1 VTEIQRTLAE
11 YIHTWQTPQQL
22 PKGDPLAVQ
31 LPVSS
36 PTYLPLLQDKTYYSH
51 YGLRTQRQQVLGL
64 TSTGEWI
71 WDSEGRGKSG
81 YIYRS
86 TTQCFSLSP
95 FSLFPLAAAR
105 TLYPELATLIWDV
118 ETVQTIEQAYLDT
131 WTNFLRDIR
140 VRQVP
145 AALWLFRSSYSTIAV
160 QMGRLESEATCD
172 ALLQALESPI
182 EAVRVHAVEGLGRT
196 SPGRGFARAVEGL
209 ASDPSEEVREAVA
222 QALERIGSEAN
233 LLVLMHLFHDA
244 PKVQLSA
251 LDALVVIGAPTTR
264 ALVVDLLSNWAPD
277 RTAPEVTLRAL
288 LSLQSVWQPGDVD
301 RCLAALV
308 HVHPYVR
315 AGAAYVL
322 GATGIQNAAS
332 ALYEALWDGDPLVR
346 VDAAYALKALGK
358 EVGIRRMRELVTT
371 QPAAAYIDPISGQLE
386 LEACLLQFLLENW
399 ADAGNREAEKAVR
412 ELRRV
417 E

>member
-1 VTEIQRTLAE
+1 
-11 YIHTWQTPQQL
+11 
-22 PKGDPLAVQ
+22 
-31 LPVSS
+31 
-36 PTYLPLLQDKTYYSH
+36 
-51 YGLRTQRQQVLGL
+51 
-64 TSTGEWI
+64 
-71 WDSEGRGKSG
+71 
-81 YIYRS
+81 
-86 TTQCFSLSP
+86 
-95 FSLFPLAAAR
+95 
-105 TLYPELATLIWDV
+105 
-118 ETVQTIEQAYLDT
+118 
-131 WTNFLRDIR
+131 
-140 VRQVP
+140 
-145 AALWLFRSSYSTIAV
+145 
-160 QMGRLESEATCD
+160 
-172 ALLQALESPI
+172 
-182 EAVRVHAVEGLGRT
+182 
-196 SPGRGFARAVEGL
+196 
-209 ASDPSEEVREAVA
+209 
-222 QALERIGSEAN
+222 
-233 LLVLMHLFHDA
+233 
-244 PKVQLSA
+244 
-251 LDALVVIGAPTTR
+251 
-264 ALVVDLLSNWAPD
+264 
-277 RTAPEVTLRAL
+277 
-288 LSLQSVWQPGDVD
+288 VD